1 VSPLEHDSHAD
12 TIVLGKNAVIMG
24 YTGRECEV
32 FPYTDQYEGIK
43 GVPIVKGATG
53 YTDSSTGERWIL
65 IFNEALFMGTQLP
78 HSLFNP
84 NQLHHFGCA
93 VQDKTPSLVK

>member
-1 VSPLEHDSHAD
+1 MSPLEHDSHAD